1 MGSIPSTFAKLRNIM
16 IEEHVNSL
24 LGRKAVDK
32 VTGTK
37 GTITSISFDLY
48 GCVQGLLSENI
59 NQSYWL
65 DITRLKVMSSKPV
78 MELPNFTKGYVA
90 EGRKG
95 PAEKPTP

>member
-32 VTGTK
+32 VTGT
-37 GTITSISFDLY
+37 ITSISFDLY
-48 GCVQGLLSENI
+48 GCIQGLLSESL

-65 DITRLKVMSSKPV
+65 DITRLEIKSNKPV

-90 EGRKG
+90 QGRNG
-95 PAEKPTP
+95 PAEKPAP